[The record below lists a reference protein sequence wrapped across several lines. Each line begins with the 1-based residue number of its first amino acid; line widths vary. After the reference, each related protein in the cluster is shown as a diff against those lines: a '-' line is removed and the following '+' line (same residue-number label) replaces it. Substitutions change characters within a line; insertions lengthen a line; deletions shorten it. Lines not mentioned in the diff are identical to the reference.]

1 MIYSLGREP
10 AGINFCQGAIFFQMC
25 FTLAQQH
32 TNFAFEKLEKFQF
45 F

>member
-1 MIYSLGREP
+1 MISSLGREP
-10 AGINFCQGAIFFQMC
+10 AGIKFCRGATFFQMC
-25 FTLAQQH
+25 FTLAQQQ